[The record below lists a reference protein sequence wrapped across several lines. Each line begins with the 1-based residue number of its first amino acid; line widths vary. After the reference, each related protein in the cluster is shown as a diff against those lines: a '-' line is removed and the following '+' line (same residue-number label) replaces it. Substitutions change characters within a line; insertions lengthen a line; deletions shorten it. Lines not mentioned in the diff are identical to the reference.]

1 MATLITQCEE
11 IFSLIKIVGGAYLLW
26 FAWNSIRHQAT
37 PQMPTLQQPISAPWS
52 VFFRRGL
59 LTDLSNP
66 QTVLFFIS
74 IFSVTLS
81 AETPDMGKTDGLG
94 RHRALFRHLAHLPE
108 PGLFPTGG
116 TPRLRADSAHC
127 QQGDWRDHR
136 RVRPQADL
144 RRREPPLA
152 SSRAAT

>member
-11 IFSLIKIVGGAYLLW
+11 IFSLIKIVGGVYLLW
-26 FAWNSIRHQAT
+26 FARNSIRHQAT
-37 PQMPTLQQPISAPWS
+37 PQMPTLQQPISAPWY

-81 AETPDMGKTDGLG
+81 ADTPTWARLMAWQVLCCLPLSGVFFSARAFSLPAVRRAYG
-94 RHRALFRHLAHLPE
+94 RIQCVASRIIGAIIGVFALRLIYEGISHR
-108 PGLFPTGG
+108 
-116 TPRLRADSAHC
+116 
-127 QQGDWRDHR
+127 
-136 RVRPQADL
+136 
-144 RRREPPLA
+144 
-152 SSRAAT
+152 